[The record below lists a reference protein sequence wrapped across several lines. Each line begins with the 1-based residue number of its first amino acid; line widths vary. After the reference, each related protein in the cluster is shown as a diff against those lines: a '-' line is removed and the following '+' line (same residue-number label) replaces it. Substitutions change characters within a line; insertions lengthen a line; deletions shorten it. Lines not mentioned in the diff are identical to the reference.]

1 MLEKLFDRSFLA
13 LSVIMFFVCAT
24 IYNIGYFGTL
34 GDSLW
39 YFFYIPTSI
48 FDIIKTGLIM
58 LFPLIIVLMVFKPF
72 FINPAFDNGFPTGTA
87 LLVMAVL
94 VLASNFIYSLISSSS
109 QNRPLILSFEI
120 LFYLSTI
127 VCVFAIIYYF
137 LTNSSPQALM
147 IVFLLSLI
155 PVAFLIGI
163 ADAKESIN
171 SRYSET
177 KSQILLKSDK
187 IISAKILRS
196 FDKGLFVMTDSA
208 SNLNFIIW
216 DEIKEIKFKKVYNF

>member
-1 MLEKLFDRSFLA
+1 
-13 LSVIMFFVCAT
+13 
-24 IYNIGYFGTL
+24 
-34 GDSLW
+34 
-39 YFFYIPTSI
+39 
-48 FDIIKTGLIM
+48 
-58 LFPLIIVLMVFKPF
+58 
-72 FINPAFDNGFPTGTA
+72 
-87 LLVMAVL
+87 LVMAVL

-120 LFYLSTI
+120 LFYLSII

-147 IVFLLSLI
+147 IVFLLSLV

-171 SRYSET
+171 SSYSET

-196 FDKGLFVMTDSA
+196 FDKGIFIMVNIS
-208 SNLNFIIW
+208 SVNFIAW
-216 DEIKEIKFKKVYNF
+216 EDIKEIKFKKVGGF